1 MHTMS
6 SAAHILQVSGLDAG
20 YVPGRP
26 VVRGASLQLGTGEA
40 VAILGPNGSGKSTLL
55 RAMAGLLPHTSGSIR
70 WQLPGGAAPRAAHE
84 LLRCGISFVPQG
96 GLVLPELL
104 VAEHFTLALRHRPK
118 AEQAAARH
126 QALAAFPAL
135 APLMQRRG
143 GMLSGGERQQLSA
156 ALLLAQGTRVWLMD
170 EPTAGLSPALVQ
182 DTLHFLQRM
191 HSQHGITLLV
201 VEHDLDVA
209 FQLAGR
215 VLVMREGEI
224 IKTFDNTDHAQLR
237 PSLETIYD

>member
-1 MHTMS
+1 MS
-6 SAAHILQVSGLDAG
+6 SVAHILHVAGLDAG

-26 VVRGASLQLGTGEA
+26 VVRNAAFHVAAGEA

-55 RAMAGLLPHTSGSIR
+55 RALAGLLPVAAGSIQ
-70 WQLPGGAAPRAAHE
+70 WNLPGSGAPPAAHA
-84 LLRCGISFVPQG
+84 LLPKGISFVPQG
-96 GLVLPELL
+96 GLVLPELT

-118 AEQAAARH
+118 AEQAATRLE
-126 QALAAFPAL
+126 ALQAFPAL
-135 APLMQRRG
+135 VALMQRRG

-156 ALLLAQGTRVWLMD
+156 ALLMAQGTRVWLMD

-224 IKTFDNTDHAQLR
+224 IKTLDNTASAQAR
-237 PSLETIYD
+237 PSLEHIYD

>member
-1 MHTMS
+1 MS
-6 SAAHILQVSGLDAG
+6 SAAQLLQVSGLDAG

-26 VVRGASLQLGTGEA
+26 VVRGASLQLGAGEA
-40 VAILGPNGSGKSTLL
+40 VAILGTNGSGKSTLL
-55 RAMAGLLPHTSGSIR
+55 RALAGLLPHTSGSIR
-70 WQLPGGAAPRAAHE
+70 WQLPAAAAPRAAHE

-104 VAEHFTLALRHRPK
+104 VAEHFTLALRHRPN
-118 AEQAAARH
+118 AEQAAARQ

-156 ALLLAQGTRVWLMD
+156 ALLMAQGTRVWLMD

-182 DTLHFLQRM
+182 DALHFLQRM
-191 HSQHGITLLV
+191 HRQHGITLLV

-209 FQLAGR
+209 FQLVDR

-224 IKTFDNTDHAQLR
+224 IKTLDNTASAQAR
-237 PSLETIYD
+237 PSLEHIYD